1 MFLIIELYGGGRTPT
16 ILTIGNVTYII
27 SKDET
32 LRRRRRTIYFPPLEM
47 RVIAPPTEST

>member
-32 LRRRRRTIYFPPLEM
+32 LRRTTTVYFPPLEM
-47 RVIAPPTEST
+47 HVIAPATEST